1 MSSFLCLRLA
11 AWRLSL
17 EACRLGLAACCNQYG
32 FTVPRTPVRA
42 AGAAGSARSNLL
54 LYLVWLGIQDGF
66 HYFHVLVCRRDHEAG
81 VANNG
86 ASIRHNDFLKFVFI
100 VFLKIPF
107 THL

>member
-54 LYLVWLGIQDGF
+54 LYLGWLGIQDLF
-66 HYFHVLVCRRDHEAG
+66 HDLQVTIGSFDAEDSVTDNVSPVTPVRAQLVLNCFHVPVTQL
-81 VANNG
+81 
-86 ASIRHNDFLKFVFI
+86 
-100 VFLKIPF
+100 
-107 THL
+107 

>member
-1 MSSFLCLRLA
+1 MSRFLCLRLA

-86 ASIRHNDFLKFVFI
+86 SIIRADIFVLI
-100 VFLKIPF
+100 VFVKIPF